1 MITLTLIILRKG
13 DIYTQRVVLT
23 LHNIEKIFDIY
34 VQYWDNDDLWY
45 TEILK
50 SLIELDQSFFSTAGT
65 FFIFKYLGTFSS
77 KLPR

>member
-34 VQYWDNDDLWY
+34 VQYWDNDDL
-45 TEILK
+45 
-50 SLIELDQSFFSTAGT
+50 
-65 FFIFKYLGTFSS
+65 
-77 KLPR
+77 